1 MASRSDW
8 QMEETVRRERGRS
21 RWEDLG
27 TMTATLLARV
37 FAGFA
42 LAALALPSTAVLAQ
56 DAPGGADLNGVKIYL
71 VEHVAKSKAGTEK
84 VLAQAQTYY
93 DLAEASEFDY
103 QALWDAHGDE
113 LVTLL
118 ADARQAWVQDA
129 SGNYELSEGLVAG
142 VPSLA
147 YYDVLIDAGPS
158 GEDDPENALDVIVE
172 LPDGRVLEKP
182 GSLYHFVTEP
192 ALWGTRDDFVG
203 LRVDMDGDGEIELG
217 ESLPEAN
224 ALLGAAQAL
233 DNATADLQT
242 AVDAWDPTAGDAFT
256 ALVIMIP
263 TMSGYFEE
271 WKGSVFVT
279 GDQSDDMRF
288 VGVSRL
294 ADVSGILHGLDVTY
308 EKIKPAIDDVDPALS
323 EQIDVELNE
332 LVAFVKELHEQEQAG
347 THFTPAQADQFGSEL
362 QARATGIAGQISQ
375 AAALLGVEIQ
385 EG

>member
-1 MASRSDW
+1 MTASR
-8 QMEETVRRERGRS
+8 
-21 RWEDLG
+21 
-27 TMTATLLARV
+27 LART
-37 FAGFA
+37 FIGLA
-42 LAALALPSTAVLAQ
+42 LAALALPIPAAFAQ
-56 DAPGGADLNGVKIYL
+56 DAPSGADLEGVKSYL
-71 VEHVAKSKAGTEK
+71 VEHVAKSKAGTEE
-84 VLAQAQTYY
+84 VLAHAQAYY

-103 QALWDAHGDE
+103 QALWDAHGE
-113 LVTLL
+113 EVVTLL
-118 ADARQAWVQDA
+118 GEARQAWVQDA

-158 GEDDPENALDVIVE
+158 GADDPENALDVSVE

-203 LRVDMDGDGEIELG
+203 LRVDMDADGEIELG
-217 ESLPEAN
+217 EALPEAN

-233 DNATADLQT
+233 DAATAELQS
-242 AVDAWDPTAGDAFT
+242 AVADWDPTAGDAFT

-271 WKGSVFVT
+271 WKGSVFVA
-279 GDQSDDMRF
+279 GGESEEVRF

-294 ADVSGILHGLDVTY
+294 ADVAGILNGLDVTY
-308 EKIKPAIDDVDPALS
+308 GNLKPAIDEVDPALS
-323 EQIDVELNE
+323 EQIDVELDE
-332 LVAFVKELHEQEQAG
+332 LVAFVTDLHEQELAG
-347 THFTPAQADQFGSEL
+347 TRFTPEQADQFGSEL

>member
-1 MASRSDW
+1 MTASR
-8 QMEETVRRERGRS
+8 
-21 RWEDLG
+21 
-27 TMTATLLARV
+27 LART
-37 FAGFA
+37 FTGLA
-42 LAALALPSTAVLAQ
+42 LAALALPIPAALAQ
-56 DAPGGADLNGVKIYL
+56 DAPSGADLEGVKSYL
-71 VEHVAKSKAGTEK
+71 VEHVAKSKAGTEE
-84 VLAQAQTYY
+84 VLAHAQAYY

-103 QALWDAHGDE
+103 QALWDAHGE
-113 LVTLL
+113 EVATLL
-118 ADARQAWVQDA
+118 GEARQAWVQDA

-158 GEDDPENALDVIVE
+158 GVDDPENALDVSVE

-203 LRVDMDGDGEIELG
+203 LRADMDADGEIELG

-233 DNATADLQT
+233 DAATGELQSAVAD
-242 AVDAWDPTAGDAFT
+242 WNPTAGDAFT

-271 WKGSVFVT
+271 WKGSVFVA
-279 GDQSDDMRF
+279 GGESEEVRF

-294 ADVSGILHGLDVTY
+294 ADVAGILNGLDVTY
-308 EKIKPAIDDVDPALS
+308 GNLKPAIDEVDPALS
-323 EQIDVELNE
+323 EQIDVEMDE
-332 LVAFVKELHEQEQAG
+332 LVAFVADLHEQEQAG
-347 THFTPAQADQFGSEL
+347 TQFTPEQADQFGSEL
-362 QARATGIAGQISQ
+362 QARATGIAGQINQ

>member
-1 MASRSDW
+1 MTGGGRNAAATEGT
-8 QMEETVRRERGRS
+8 EEMTVNR
-21 RWEDLG
+21 L
-27 TMTATLLARV
+27 TRV
-37 FAGFA
+37 FTGLA
-42 LAALALPSTAVLAQ
+42 LAALTLPVPATLAQ
-56 DAPGGADLNGVKIYL
+56 DAPAGADLESVKSYL
-71 VEHVAKSKAGTEK
+71 VESVARSKAGTEE
-84 VLAQAQTYY
+84 VLAYAQDYY
-93 DLAEASEFDY
+93 DLAEASKFDY
-103 QALWDAHGDE
+103 QALWDAHGEE

-118 ADARQAWVQDA
+118 TEARQAWVQDA

-147 YYDVLIDAGPS
+147 YFDVLIDAGPS
-158 GEDDPENALDVIVE
+158 GADDPENALDVSVE

-217 ESLPEAN
+217 EALPEAN

-233 DNATADLQT
+233 DGATAELQT
-242 AVDAWDPTAGDAFT
+242 AVDEWDPTAGDAFT

-279 GDQSDDMRF
+279 GDESDEMRF

-308 EKIKPAIDDVDPALS
+308 GNLKPAIDEVDPALS
-323 EQIDVELNE
+323 EQIDVELDE
-332 LVAFVKELHEQEQAG
+332 LVAFVKDLHEQEQAG
-347 THFTPAQADQFGSEL
+347 TQFTPEQADQFGSEL
-362 QARATGIAGQISQ
+362 QTRATGIAGQISQ